1 MADVKSMINQDAF
14 LAAMKEQINSAML
27 KAAEPIILAA
37 LVEVEKEMRATL
49 AKHIL
54 ARIEQ
59 TVDIR
64 TMSDR
69 VVFEIRRDGRG

>member
-1 MADVKSMINQDAF
+1 MAETKSMINEKEF
-14 LAAMKEQINSAML
+14 LVVMKEQINAAMI
-27 KAAEPIILAA
+27 KAAEPVIQAA

-54 ARIEQ
+54 VRIEQ

-69 VVFEIRRDGRG
+69 VVFEIRRDVV